1 MNKAFIDANILV
13 AVLNKEYPLF
23 RSAARLLSLASNP
36 SFSLY
41 TSPTCLAIAFYF
53 AEKKSGTSEALRKI
67 NTLVEHIKI
76 LDCGAKEVKAAL
88 TNKQVLDFEDGLQY
102 YAAVHGDCQ
111 VIVTENG
118 KDFHFANIPI
128 MSGEE
133 YLRQVALPL
142 IKTKSK

>member
-1 MNKAFIDANILV
+1 MRRAFIDANILV

-41 TSPTCLAIAFYF
+41 TSPICLAIAFYF

-67 NTLVEHIKI
+67 STLVEHIKV
-76 LDCGAKEVKAAL
+76 LDCGNKEVAAAL
-88 TNKQVLDFEDGLQY
+88 VNKQVLDFEDGLQY
-102 YAAVHGDCQ
+102 YAAIHGDCE

-118 KDFHFANIPI
+118 NDFHFSKIPV
-128 MSGEE
+128 MTSEDH
-133 YLRQVALPL
+133 LRQVALPF
-142 IKTKSK
+142 IKTKAK